1 MAMTVKPQ
9 FIGVDVSKDHLD
21 ICIDQETT
29 STRIANQPRDINR
42 WLKSLTAGPAC
53 LALEAT
59 STYHLEL
66 AVRAYKAG
74 LTVYLI
80 DGYRLNRYRDSI
92 GQRAKTDAAD
102 AQLILRYLQREQD
115 SLKPWTPPAKAYL
128 RLQSLLR
135 RRALLVKSKTAIR
148 QSFRLLPELRRSGK
162 ALVKKIENLDRQI
175 VRQILKTLTEAGWQ
189 PDFQRCRAIEGFGE
203 VISAA
208 MTMAFHRGPFK
219 SSDAFV
225 AFLGLDVR
233 VRDSGTRRGKRKLTK
248 KGDPELRRLLY
259 LAAMN
264 AIKYGQWK
272 VLYQRYLD
280 RGFKKTQALIIIAR
294 KLARLAFAL
303 MKNQDEYR
311 PASA

>member
-1 MAMTVKPQ
+1 MAMTVQPQ
-9 FIGVDVSKDHLD
+9 FMGADIGKDYFDVCLD
-21 ICIDQETT
+21 PDVAP
-29 STRIANQPRDINR
+29 TRVVNQPREINR
-42 WLKSLTAGPAC
+42 WLKSLPAGPIC

-66 AVRAYKAG
+66 AMRAHKAG

-80 DGYRLNRYRDSI
+80 DGYRLSRYRDSI
-92 GQRAKTDAAD
+92 GQRAKTDTAD
-102 AQLILRYLQREQD
+102 AKLIRRYLQREHD
-115 SLKPWTPPAKAYL
+115 SLKPWEPPTKAYL
-128 RLQSLLR
+128 RLQALLR

-175 VRQILKTLTEAGWQ
+175 VRQILRTLNEAGWQ
-189 PDFQRCRAIEGFGE
+189 ADFQRCRAIEGFGE

-233 VRDSGTRRGKRKLTK
+233 VRDSGKSQGKRKLTK

-264 AIKYGQWK
+264 AIKRGQWK
-272 VLYQRYLD
+272 ELYQRYLD

-311 PASA
+311 PVSA

>member
-1 MAMTVKPQ
+1 MAMTVQPQ

-21 ICIDQETT
+21 ICSDQETAP
-29 STRIANQPRDINR
+29 TRIANQPREINR
-42 WLKSLTAGPAC
+42 WLKSLPAGPVC

-59 STYHLEL
+59 STYHLEI

-102 AQLILRYLQREQD
+102 AQLILRYLQREHD
-115 SLKPWTPPAKAYL
+115 SLKPWVPPAKAYL

-148 QSFRLLPELRRSGK
+148 QSFRLLPELKRSGK

-175 VRQILKTLTEAGWQ
+175 VRQILKTLKEAGWRS
-189 PDFQRCRAIEGFGE
+189 DFQRCRAIEGFGE

-208 MTMAFHRGPFK
+208 MTMAFHRGSFK
-219 SSDAFV
+219 NSDAFV

-233 VRDSGTRRGKRKLTK
+233 VRDSGNSRGKRKLTK

-264 AIKYGQWK
+264 AIKYNPWK
-272 VLYQRYLD
+272 ALYQRYLD

-303 MKNQDEYR
+303 MKNQDEYQ
-311 PASA
+311 PVSA